1 MTNESASGDTDVLI
15 NAIGIGKKYRV
26 YESARDR
33 FGQLFARRDG
43 VADREHWVL
52 QNISFSVNR
61 GEAVGIVGRNGAGK
75 STLLQ
80 IITGTLAPT
89 TGTISV
95 SGKVAALLQLGSGF
109 NPEFTG
115 RENVYLNGAIL
126 GFSRRQ
132 ISNYM
137 GEILEF
143 AEIGDFI
150 DQPVKT
156 YSSGMT
162 MRLAFAVSTC
172 LEPDLLIVDEAL
184 AVGDALF
191 QRKCYAR
198 IEDFIERGGSLLFV
212 SHSLETVRRICNR
225 AIYIQDGCVKAMGDP
240 AEVSA
245 AYEFDLDA
253 SNKQARKSERPVSRR
268 NEYGNGKARIH
279 DISILDSSGK
289 PVEIVDSDSNF
300 SLTYKVT
307 FLADVPRC
315 VFGFKIMNTE
325 GQVIYATNTHM
336 WHDSF
341 IATHSHQTVKF
352 SFRPERNVLPVG
364 DFFLTVGVS
373 ETINGQDHF
382 LHRLVDGAHFRVRTS
397 ESGRYFGMVN
407 LRGSVTVE

>member
-1 MTNESASGDTDVLI
+1 MMDESHSAQSDVLI
-15 NAIGIGKKYRV
+15 NAVGIGKKYRS
-26 YESARDR
+26 YESSRDR
-33 FGQLFARRDG
+33 FRQLFTRRDG
-43 VADREHWVL
+43 TADREFWVL
-52 QNISFSVNR
+52 QDVSFSVHR

-109 NPEFTG
+109 NPDFTG

-126 GFSRRQ
+126 GFTRRQ
-132 ISNYM
+132 ISDYM
-137 GEILEF
+137 DEILDF

-150 DQPVKT
+150 DQPVKN

-198 IEDFIERGGSLLFV
+198 IEEFIERGGSLLFV

-225 AIYIQDGCVKAMGDP
+225 AIYIQDGCVKAIGEP

-253 SNKQARKSERPVSRR
+253 SNKQSRKTETSVSRR

-279 DISILDSSGK
+279 DVSILDNSGK
-289 PVEIVDSDSNF
+289 PIEIIDSDATF
-300 SLTYKVT
+300 ALTYKVS
-307 FLADVPRC
+307 FSADVPKC

-325 GQVIYATNTHM
+325 GQVLYATNTHM
-336 WHDSF
+336 WHESF
-341 IATHSHQTVKF
+341 IHARPDQTMQF

-373 ETINGQDHF
+373 ETIEGQDHF
-382 LHRLVDGAHFRVRTS
+382 LHRLVDCAHFRVRAP
-397 ESGRYFGMVN
+397 EAGRYFGMVN

>member
-1 MTNESASGDTDVLI
+1 MTESRIQSGSDVLI
-15 NAIGIGKKYRV
+15 NAEGIGKKYRV
-26 YESARDR
+26 YESAGDR
-33 FGQLFARRDG
+33 FRQLFTRGDTG
-43 VADREHWVL
+43 TDREFWAL
-52 QNISFSVNR
+52 QNVSFSIHR

-80 IITGTLAPT
+80 IITGTVAPS

-132 ISNYM
+132 ISEYM
-137 GEILEF
+137 DEILNF

-150 DQPVKT
+150 DQPVKN

-225 AIYIQDGCVKAMGDP
+225 AIYIQDGRLKAMGDP

-253 SNKQARKSERPVSRR
+253 SNKEARRSEKPASRR

-279 DISILDSSGK
+279 NVAVLDGRGE
-289 PVEIVDSDSNF
+289 PVEVIDSDAPF

-307 FLADVPRC
+307 FEDDVPKC

-336 WHDSF
+336 RHGSF
-341 IATHSHQTVKF
+341 IHGRPGQTVEF
-352 SFRPERNVLPVG
+352 SFKPERNVLPVG

-373 ETINGQDHF
+373 ETNEGQDHF
-382 LHRLVDGAHFRVRTS
+382 LHRMVDCAHFRVRAS
-397 ESGRYFGMVN
+397 EAGSYFGMVN